1 LPLYIILLP
10 ESTGLTETI
19 DGIVYRPPIVDSAGH
34 LKVDV
39 LTSGLP
45 TDAATETTLAELLA
59 ALDVALSS
67 RAAESG
73 GNLEAIATALDV
85 ALSSIAAESGGN
97 LEAVATS
104 TALLETLLNALAS
117 VHTDQLRVD
126 VVTPFTPTSVGSG
139 QATVADA
146 GTRAQLTAQA
156 CKAVSIA
163 ANPDNTGNIFLGD
176 VTVSSA
182 NGRILA
188 PGDAVDLAIDNLNRL
203 YIDAAVDGE
212 GISYLWVA

>member
-1 LPLYIILLP
+1 MPLYIILLP

-19 DGIVYRPPIVDSAGH
+19 NGIVYRPPIVDSAGH

-45 TDAATETTLAELLA
+45 ADAATETTLAEIA
-59 ALDVALSS
+59 GYVDQ
-67 RAAESG
+67 
-73 GNLEAIATALDV
+73 LEA
-85 ALSSIAAESGGN
+85 
-97 LEAVATS
+97 
-104 TALLETLLNALAS
+104 LLNALAS
-117 VHTDQLRVD
+117 MATDQLRVD
-126 VVTPFTPTSVGSG
+126 LVTPFTPTAVGSG
-139 QATVADA
+139 QATVAAA
-146 GTRAQLTAQA
+146 GSTEALPAQA

-176 VTVSSA
+176 STVSSA

-188 PGDAVDLAIDNLNRL
+188 PGDTLDLAIDNLNRL

-212 GISYLWVA
+212 GISYLWVS

>member
-1 LPLYIILLP
+1 MPLYVILLP

-19 DGIVYRPPIVDSAGH
+19 DGIVYRPPIVDAAGH

-39 LTSGLP
+39 ISSVLP
-45 TDAATETTLAELLA
+45 TGAATQTTLAAILA
-59 ALDVALSS
+59 ALDVALST

-73 GNLEAIATALDV
+73 GNLAAI
-85 ALSSIAAESGGN
+85 
-97 LEAVATS
+97 ATS
-104 TALLETLLNALAS
+104 TALIDDLRNALAT
-117 VHTDQLRVD
+117 VGADKLRVA
-126 VVTPFTPTSVGSG
+126 VITPFTPITTASG

-146 GTRAQLTAQA
+146 GTRVQLPDQA

-163 ANPDNTGNIFLGD
+163 AKPANTGNIFLGD

-188 PGDAVDLAIDNLNRL
+188 PGDAVDIAIDNLAQF

-212 GISYLWVA
+212 GISYLWVS

>member
-1 LPLYIILLP
+1 MPLYIVLLP

-19 DGIVYRPPIVDSAGH
+19 DGVTYRPPIVDLDGH

-39 LTSGLP
+39 LTSDLP

-67 RAAESG
+67 RAAEDG
-73 GNLEAIATALDV
+73 GNLEAIAT
-85 ALSSIAAESGGN
+85 
-97 LEAVATS
+97 S
-104 TALLETLLNALAS
+104 TALLEALLNALAS
-117 VHTDQLRVD
+117 VAADQLRVD
-126 VVTPFTPTSVGSG
+126 VTSPFAPTSTGSG

-212 GISYLWVA
+212 GISYLWVS